1 MSKSVGNFITVH
13 ELLKDWPGEVLRF
26 NMLKTHYRQPI
37 DWTRKGLE
45 EAHKVLKDFYK
56 IAHQHKGEAEPHPEI
71 IEALSDDLN
80 TPWVRSILSKMKKDK
95 DFAAI
100 AASLKFLGFS
110 VDPAK
115 LNRNLILKAES
126 GNYTLSGQPARMT
139 VIRADGTMEFDSETN
154 ERIEQL
160 IAARIKARSAKD
172 WAEADRIRDEL
183 NALKIVI
190 QDSKNPDTGE
200 FETTWEV
207 G

>member
-1 MSKSVGNFITVH
+1 MSKSLGNFITVH

-56 IAHQHKGEAEPHPEI
+56 LAHEHKGDAEPHPEI

-100 AASLKFLGFS
+100 NASLKFLGFS
-110 VDPAK
+110 VDPAMLDRGGSADPELAAK
-115 LNRNLILKAES
+115 VNGLI
-126 GNYTLSGQPARMT
+126 G
-139 VIRADGTMEFDSETN
+139 
-154 ERIEQL
+154 
-160 IAARIKARSAKD
+160 ARIKARSEKD

-200 FETTWEV
+200 IETTWEV